1 MAILSCH
8 HQALYQA
15 WPLLPWPLSQTPPCK
30 CSRCRSPGVQR
41 ALTPNNHGNSS
52 SHSTIL
58 SQPNPG
64 IPIPSNILQPKS
76 PRYCS
81 HIPYQPSPTC
91 QQFATNPS
99 PSPSPCPPPPPPPL
113 HNSSHSRHSPIHLS
127 SYSSP
132 PSIHTCPSPRINL
145 TLILHH
151 SPSPTPRSILYHPNA
166 QQPGCNRKT
175 GAWHSRYCFGMCMV

>member
-8 HQALYQA
+8 RQALYQA

-30 CSRCRSPGVQR
+30 CSRCRLPGVQR
-41 ALTPNNHGNSS
+41 APPPNNHGNSSSS

-81 HIPYQPSPTC
+81 HIPYQPSPTLPTIC
-91 QQFATNPS
+91 NKSQPQPL
-99 PSPSPCPPPPPPPL
+99 PPPL

-151 SPSPTPRSILYHPNA
+151 PPSPTLRSILHHPNA

-175 GAWHSRYCFGMCMV
+175 GAWHLRYCFGMCMV